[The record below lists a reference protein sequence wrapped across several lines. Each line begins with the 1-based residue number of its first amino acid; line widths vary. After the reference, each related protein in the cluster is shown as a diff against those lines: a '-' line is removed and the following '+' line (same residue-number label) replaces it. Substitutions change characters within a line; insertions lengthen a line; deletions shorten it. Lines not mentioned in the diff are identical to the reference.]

1 MSRWGAFPRKRIVNA
16 FTIRFRGDVTGVA
29 AGAAV
34 TRALPCPLQLRTLA
48 ARAAGWELAGECIR
62 DGERVQMVWRSSNPH
77 SPDRSAVF
85 SEAAGALPRVGDL
98 AQFSGS
104 AQR

>member
-1 MSRWGAFPRKRIVNA
+1 MTQN
-16 FTIRFRGDVTGVA
+16 
-29 AGAAV
+29 
-34 TRALPCPLQLRTLA
+34 LLRYLARHSPA
-48 ARAAGWELAGECIR
+48 ARAAGWELGGECIR

-104 AQR
+104 AQRVWRLRVHRLGNLGRPHPIAELLVNNVRV